1 MVTSR
6 GGSLVRDGRP
16 NFTSQEV
23 VAALEML
30 YRLKEA
36 GALSVRSMAEA
47 TFAQLDFVRT
57 KGMMVMA
64 SIANWPAAENF
75 SFAFT
80 LGVAP
85 VPREPGGRVPM
96 GGAQLVVLKGASEAQ
111 VRGALE
117 FWKYLMEPQNVA
129 RWVQAGYYV
138 PVRKSAIPLLEGFY
152 RENPFRKVAFEQIAV
167 AQERP
172 RLPQFSAWASLLA
185 EALEKALKGGVPPQQ
200 VLEEAQRKA
209 EALR

>member
-1 MVTSR
+1 MQ
-6 GGSLVRDGRP
+6 DDRP
-16 NFTSQEV
+16 NFTSREA

-75 SFAFT
+75 SFAFA

-85 VPREPGGRVPM
+85 VPREEGGRCP
-96 GGAQLVVLKGASEAQ
+96 
-111 VRGALE
+111 
-117 FWKYLMEPQNVA
+117 W
-129 RWVQAGYYV
+129 AG
-138 PVRKSAIPLLEGFY
+138 PS
-152 RENPFRKVAFEQIAV
+152 
-167 AQERP
+167 
-172 RLPQFSAWASLLA
+172 SWS
-185 EALEKALKGGVPPQQ
+185 
-200 VLEEAQRKA
+200 
-209 EALR
+209 